1 MTSDASFGD
10 FGASISTFVF
20 RSSREGIDV
29 NSFSS
34 QTKISSSR
42 ERLSFLGITGDSAVD
57 LIL

>member
-10 FGASISTFVF
+10 FGARISTFVF
-20 RSSREGIDV
+20 RSSREVIEV

-34 QTKISSSR
+34 QSVISSST
-42 ERLSFLGITGDSAVD
+42 ERLSFLGITGDSDVA